1 MQRKWTGDGQQIDRG
16 QTGNGLNIVMR
27 WIGYEQG
34 VKKVDRKST
43 EGGHE
48 VDMRWTEMN
57 QK

>member
-48 VDMRWTEMN
+48 VDRDEPEVDRR
-57 QK
+57 